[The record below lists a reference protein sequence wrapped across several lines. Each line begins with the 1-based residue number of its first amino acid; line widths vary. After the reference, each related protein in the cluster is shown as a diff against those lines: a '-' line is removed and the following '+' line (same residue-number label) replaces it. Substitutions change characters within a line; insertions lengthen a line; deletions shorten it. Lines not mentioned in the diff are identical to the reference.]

1 MRNLEIALC
10 DIDDSYIMR
19 FASYLMEKCE
29 AGIHI
34 FTSTEGFFEDE
45 GTYDLAIMS
54 EDFKELCDFKTKGMV
69 RKKYFL
75 SENVD
80 EESEDCI
87 YKYQSVE
94 GILEKLNLLKYESVK
109 KSINNSNNE
118 SKLIGVYSPISHE
131 LQLPFTMALNQEYT
145 KLGRVLFLD
154 LQEIS
159 ILPAFAGS
167 CERNLLDLLYEINTS
182 TEKVDLSSYVK
193 SYMDFDYISP
203 FYNPNEIGEIDEA
216 TWISLFDWV
225 LKLKYDHVIVLFG
238 RVINGFKTIMER
250 FEKLYVLSQPGD
262 YYKNS
267 RDQFLDYLKRL
278 NLPLEIENVNLKMTA
293 KNLSEGTYEL
303 KELLQGN
310 LGMFVEKLMSM
321 NGQNEYYG

>member
-19 FASYLMEKCE
+19 FASYLMEKYD

-69 RKKYFL
+69 KQKYFL
-75 SENVD
+75 SED
-80 EESEDCI
+80 AGDESEDSI
-87 YKYQSVE
+87 YKYQSIE
-94 GILEKLNLLKYESVK
+94 RILEKVNLLKHEATNN
-109 KSINNSNNE
+109 SINLSKKNS
-118 SKLIGVYSPISHE
+118 KMIGVYSPISHE
-131 LQLPFTMALNQEYT
+131 LQLPFTLALNQAYT

-159 ILPAFAGS
+159 ILPAYAGS
-167 CERNLLDLLYEINTS
+167 CERNLMDLLYEINTNS
-182 TEKVDLSSYVK
+182 ENVDYLSYIK
-193 SYMDFDYISP
+193 NYMGFDYISP

-216 TWISLFDWV
+216 TWLLLFNWIK
-225 LKLKYDHVIVLFG
+225 KLNYDYVVVLFG
-238 RVINGFKTIMER
+238 RVINGYTKVIGD

-262 YYKNS
+262 YYKKS
-267 RDQFLDYLKRL
+267 RDQFLDYLERL
-278 NLPLEIENVNLKMTA
+278 KLPLEIENVNLKMTA
-293 KNLSEGTYEL
+293 KNLSEGTYQLE
-303 KELLQGN
+303 ELLQGN
-310 LGMFVEKLMSM
+310 LGMFVKKLMSM
-321 NGQNEYYG
+321 NGQNEYYR